1 MKKAQM
7 SLQVIFVLFI
17 SIIVMVILIS
27 LLVSWTS
34 KSKFFIK
41 KLAKTDEQGSLVRED
56 FETTTENGYISKIAQ
71 MAEVC
76 SEYGKIGKVDGTLCY
91 TVRYPALAC
100 FGCHADVINLLNS
113 KGVPFDPS
121 FTSLNR
127 KTIISYDYDN
137 HWVVII

>member
-17 SIIVMVILIS
+17 SIIVLVILIS

-34 KSKFFIK
+34 KSKIFIK

-56 FETTTENGYISKIAQ
+56 FSTKDEAAYKAKIIQ

-76 SEYGKIGKVDGTLCY
+76 YEYGKIGKVDGTLCY
-91 TVRYPALAC
+91 TVRYDTLGICPNCQVQINNALTA
-100 FGCHADVINLLNS
+100 
-113 KGVPFDPS
+113 KGVAFQPLGFL
-121 FTSLNR
+121 TQR
-127 KTIISYDYDN
+127 TIISYDYTN
-137 HWVVII
+137 KRVLLE